1 MQEIHIRL
9 AAADEAA
16 KLLQIHHASVEGLC
30 AGQYNA
36 EQIAHWFDG
45 RDETAYA
52 QGLAQQRLWVAC
64 APEPVGFIEL
74 DACSIDKLFVLPQAA
89 GLGVGKLLLLHGLAF
104 LQAQGQ
110 REIEIDATL
119 TAAPFYQKHGFEPMA
134 QTLSKHGAED
144 ARLPVVRMRWSAA

>member
-1 MQEIHIRL
+1 MQEINIRL

-36 EQIAHWFDG
+36 DQIAHWFDG

-74 DACSIDKLFVLPQAA
+74 DAYSIDKLFVLPQAA

-119 TAAPFYQKHGFEPMA
+119 TAVPFYQKHGFRILEQA
-134 QTLSKHGAED
+134 QSKHGGVD
-144 ARLPVVRMRWSAA
+144 APLAVVKMQWQAA

>member
-1 MQEIHIRL
+1 MQAVNLRL
-9 AAADEAA
+9 ARPEEAA
-16 KLLQIHHASVEGLC
+16 LLLQIHHASVEGLC
-30 AGQYNA
+30 TEQYNA

-52 QGLAQQRLWVAC
+52 QGLAQQRLWLAG
-64 APEPVGFIEL
+64 APEPVGVSEL
-74 DACSIDKLFVLPQAA
+74 DADSIDKLFVLPQAA